1 MKTYDLI
8 IKVIYEVNSSS
19 YFSFIKENLFIGIN
33 LIAKEYMLVKTG
45 LDLGKKIKLERMP

>member
-19 YFSFIKENLFIGIN
+19 HFSFIKENLFIGIN
-33 LIAKEYMLVKTG
+33 LIAKELMLVKTG
-45 LDLGKKIKLERMP
+45 LDLGKKLN